1 MSGSNLLWTSAE
13 LAPASNNLL
22 EQVVDRRNMVKSCR
36 RVVSNGGSPGVDGMS
51 TTALWG
57 WLQGNHERLAKSLL
71 EGSYRPQPV
80 RLAKIEK
87 PGGGKRGLGIP
98 TVVDRMIQ
106 QAMHQV
112 LNPLFD
118 PDFSDSSFGYRKGK
132 SAEQAVLQAQRYMQE
147 GKRWV
152 VDVDLSKFFDEVN
165 HDVLMA
171 KIKRKVTDKRM
182 LKLIDRYLRTGIMQD
197 GVASPRS
204 QGTPQ
209 GSPLSPLLS
218 NIILN
223 ELDNELERRGHS
235 FCRYADDFVIFVRS
249 EKAAQRVYDS
259 AVDFIEKKLKLRIN
273 LSKSQI
279 TRYHRLTFLGFGFL
293 PGDQARLKVPKEIRK
308 RFRKKAKL
316 LFRRGRGMNLR
327 WFINKYLNPFLR
339 GWANYYR
346 LCKVKTMAEELD
358 SWLRRRLRLIIWR
371 QWKRPYT
378 RYKRFIKA
386 GFSRSHAWD
395 CALNRR
401 GPWWNSGA
409 SHMNLV
415 FPISFFTNL
424 GLVSLFSLIVMS

>member
-1 MSGSNLLWTSAE
+1 
-13 LAPASNNLL
+13 
-22 EQVVDRRNMVKSCR
+22 
-36 RVVSNGGSPGVDGMS
+36 MS
-51 TTALWG
+51 TKELWA
-57 WLQGNHERLAKSLL
+57 WLQRNHERLAKSLL
-71 EGSYRPQPV
+71 DGSYRPQPV
-80 RLAKIEK
+80 RLAEIEK

-223 ELDNELERRGHS
+223 ELDKELERRGHS

-273 LSKSQI
+273 RSKSQI
-279 TRYHRLTFLGFGFL
+279 TRYHRLIFLGFGFL
-293 PGDQARLKVPKEIRK
+293 PGDQARLKVPKEIQK

-378 RYKRFIKA
+378 RYKRFITA
-386 GFSRSHAWD
+386 GLDQER
-395 CALNRR
+395 ALQSAFNER
-401 GPWWNSGA
+401 GPWWNSGS
-409 SHMNLV
+409 SHMNQT
-415 FPISFFTNL
+415 FPISFFANL

>member
-22 EQVVDRRNMVKSCR
+22 EQVVDRRNMLKACR

-51 TTALWG
+51 TQDLWV
-57 WLQGNHERLAKSLL
+57 WLQRNHDRLAKSLL

-80 RLAKIEK
+80 RLVEIEK

-106 QAMHQV
+106 QAVHQV

-118 PDFSDSSFGYRKGK
+118 PEFSESSFSYRKGK

-223 ELDNELERRGHS
+223 ELDKELERRGHS
-235 FCRYADDFVIFVRS
+235 FCRYADDFVIFVKS

-273 LSKSQI
+273 RSKSQI
-279 TRYHRLTFLGFGFL
+279 TKYHRLTFLGFGFL
-293 PGDQARLKVPKEIRK
+293 PGNQARLTVPMDVRK

-327 WFINKYLNPFLR
+327 WFITKYLNPFLR

-346 LCKVKTMAEELD
+346 QCKVKTMAEELD
-358 SWLRRRLRLIIWR
+358 SWIRRRLRLIIWR
-371 QWKRPYT
+371 QWKRPHT
-378 RYKRFIKA
+378 RFKRFVAA
-386 GFSRSHAWD
+386 GFDQVHAAK
-395 CALNRR
+395 CAFNGR

-409 SHMNLV
+409 QHMNFV
-415 FPISFFTNL
+415 FPSAHFAIL
-424 GLVSLFSLIVMS
+424 GLVTLLGRIVIR

>member
-1 MSGSNLLWTSAE
+1 MSGSNLLWTSAA

-22 EQVVDRRNMVKSCR
+22 EQVVDRRNMVKACR

-51 TTALWG
+51 TTVLWE
-57 WLQGNHERLAKSLL
+57 WLQRNHEKLAKRLF

-80 RLAKIEK
+80 RLAEIEK

-118 PDFSDSSFGYRKGK
+118 PEFSESSFGYRKGRN
-132 SAEQAVLQAQRYMQE
+132 AEQAVLQAQRYMQE

-223 ELDNELERRGHS
+223 ELDKELERRGHS

-249 EKAAQRVYDS
+249 KKAAQRVYDS

-273 LSKSQI
+273 RSKSQI
-279 TRYHRLTFLGFGFL
+279 TKYHRLIFLGFGFL
-293 PGDQARLKVPKEIRK
+293 PGDQARLKVPKEIQK

-316 LFRRGRGMNLR
+316 LFRRGRGMNLQ
-327 WFINKYLNPFLR
+327 WFITKCLNPFLR

-346 LCKVKTMAEELD
+346 LCKIKTMAEELD
-358 SWLRRRLRLIIWR
+358 SWVRRRLRLIIWR

-378 RYKRFIKA
+378 RFKRFISA

-409 SHMNLV
+409 QHMNFVLPAAYFV
-415 FPISFFTNL
+415 KL
-424 GLVSLFSLIVMS
+424 DLVSLFALIVRR

>member
-1 MSGSNLLWTSAE
+1 
-13 LAPASNNLL
+13 
-22 EQVVDRRNMVKSCR
+22 
-36 RVVSNGGSPGVDGMS
+36 MS
-51 TTALWG
+51 TKELWG
-57 WLQGNHERLAKSLL
+57 WLQSNHTRLAKSLL
-71 EGSYRPQPV
+71 EGSYTPQPI
-80 RLAKIEK
+80 RLAEIEK

-106 QAMHQV
+106 QAVHQV

-118 PDFSDSSFGYRKGK
+118 PEFSESSFGYRKGK
-132 SAEQAVLQAQRYMQE
+132 SAEQAVLQVQGYMQE

-152 VDVDLSKFFDEVN
+152 VNVDLSKFFDEVN

-171 KIKRKVTDKRM
+171 KIKRRVMDKQM

-218 NIILN
+218 NILLN
-223 ELDNELERRGHS
+223 ELDMELERRGHS
-235 FCRYADDFVIFVRS
+235 FCRYADDFVIFVKS
-249 EKAAQRVYDS
+249 EKSAQRVYDS
-259 AVDFIEKKLKLRIN
+259 VVDFIEKKLKLKIN
-273 LSKSQI
+273 RSKSQI
-279 TRYHRLTFLGFGFL
+279 TKYHKLTFLGFGFL
-293 PGDQARLKVPKEIRK
+293 SGDQARLRVPKEIQK

-316 LFRRGRGMNLR
+316 LFRMGRGMNLR
-327 WFINKYLNPFLR
+327 RFINNHLNPFLR

-358 SWLRRRLRLIIWR
+358 SWIRRRLRLIIWR

-378 RYKRFIKA
+378 RYKRFIRA

-409 SHMNLV
+409 QHMNFVLPTV
-415 FPISFFTNL
+415 YFVNL
-424 GLVSLFSLIVMS
+424 DLVSLFALIVKR

>member
-1 MSGSNLLWTSAE
+1 
-13 LAPASNNLL
+13 
-22 EQVVDRRNMVKSCR
+22 
-36 RVVSNGGSPGVDGMS
+36 
-51 TTALWG
+51 
-57 WLQGNHERLAKSLL
+57 
-71 EGSYRPQPV
+71 
-80 RLAKIEK
+80 
-87 PGGGKRGLGIP
+87 
-98 TVVDRMIQ
+98 
-106 QAMHQV
+106 
-112 LNPLFD
+112 
-118 PDFSDSSFGYRKGK
+118 
-132 SAEQAVLQAQRYMQE
+132 MQE

-171 KIKRKVTDKRM
+171 KIKQKVMDKRM

-223 ELDNELERRGHS
+223 ELDKELERRGHS
-235 FCRYADDFVIFVRS
+235 FCRYADDFVIFVNS

-259 AVDFIEKKLKLRIN
+259 VVDFIERKLKLRIN
-273 LSKSQI
+273 QSKSQI

-293 PGDQARLKVPKEIRK
+293 PGDEARLKVPKEVRK
-308 RFRKKAKL
+308 RFRMKAKL
-316 LFRRGRGMNLR
+316 LFRKGRGMNLR
-327 WFINKYLNPFLR
+327 WFIIKLLNPFLR

-378 RYKRFIKA
+378 RYKRFITA
-386 GFSRSHAWD
+386 GLDQER
-395 CALNRR
+395 ALQSAFNER
-401 GPWWNSGA
+401 GPWWNSGG
-409 SHMNLV
+409 SHMNQA
-415 FPISFFTNL
+415 FTNSFFSNL
-424 GLVSLFSLIVMS
+424 GLVSLFSLIVLS

>member
-1 MSGSNLLWTSAE
+1 MSGSNQLWTPAE

-22 EQVVDRRNMVKSCR
+22 EQVVDRRNMVKACR

-51 TTALWG
+51 TEDLWI
-57 WLQGNHERLAKSLL
+57 WLQRNQGKLAKSLL
-71 EGSYRPQPV
+71 EGIYLPQPV
-80 RLAKIEK
+80 RLAEIEK

-106 QAMHQV
+106 QAIHQV

-118 PDFSDSSFGYRKGK
+118 PEFSDSSFGYRKGK
-132 SAEQAVLQAQRYMQE
+132 SAEQAVLQAQGYMQE

-171 KIKRKVTDKRM
+171 KIKRKVRDKRL
-182 LKLIDRYLRTGIMQD
+182 LKLIDRYLRAGIMHD

-218 NIILN
+218 NILLN
-223 ELDNELERRGHS
+223 ELDKELEKRGHS
-235 FCRYADDFVIFVRS
+235 FCRYADDFVIFVKS

-259 AVDFIEKKLKLRIN
+259 VVDFIERKLKLRIN
-273 LSKSQI
+273 QSKSQI
-279 TRYHRLTFLGFGFL
+279 TKYHRLIFLGFGFL
-293 PGDQARLKVPKEIRK
+293 PGDQARLSVPKDVRK

-316 LFRRGRGMNLR
+316 LFRKGRGMNLR
-327 WFINKYLNPFLR
+327 WFITKHLNPFLR

-358 SWLRRRLRLIIWR
+358 SWIRRRLRLIVWR

-378 RYKRFIKA
+378 RYKRFIAA
-386 GFSRSHAWD
+386 GFEPEHAAQ
-395 CALNRR
+395 CAFNER

-409 SHMNLV
+409 QHMNFVL
-415 FPISFFTNL
+415 PLSFFVKL
-424 GLVSLFSLIVMS
+424 GLVSLLLLIVKR

>member
-1 MSGSNLLWTSAE
+1 MSGSNLLWTPAE

-22 EQVVDRRNMVKSCR
+22 EQVVDRRNMVKACR

-51 TTALWG
+51 TKELWA
-57 WLQGNHERLAKSLL
+57 WLQRNHERLAKSLL

-80 RLAKIEK
+80 RLAEIEK

-98 TVVDRMIQ
+98 TVTDRMIQ

-118 PDFSDSSFGYRKGK
+118 PFFSDSSFGYRKGK

-235 FCRYADDFVIFVRS
+235 FCRYADDFVILVKS

-259 AVDFIEKKLKLRIN
+259 VLDFIEKKLKLRIN

-279 TRYHRLTFLGFGFL
+279 TKYHKLTFLGFGFL
-293 PGDQARLKVPKEIRK
+293 PGDQARLKVPKEIQK
-308 RFRKKAKL
+308 RFRKKAKF
-316 LFRRGRGMNLR
+316 LFRMGKGMNLR
-327 WFINKYLNPFLR
+327 WFINKHLNPFLR

-358 SWLRRRLRLIIWR
+358 MWLRRRLRLIIWR
-371 QWKRPYT
+371 QWKHPYT
-378 RYKRFIKA
+378 RYKRFITA
-386 GFSRSHAWD
+386 GLDHVR
-395 CALNRR
+395 ALESAFNER
-401 GPWWNSGA
+401 GPWWNSGR
-409 SHMNLV
+409 SHMNQT
-415 FPISFFTNL
+415 FPISFFSNL
-424 GLVSLFSLIVMS
+424 GLVSLFSLMVMS